1 MSLINFKIESKLKQ
15 TKYFVLSANGN
26 DNTGINPNNI
36 IFTIQDIT
44 LYVSVVT
51 LLAKDKNKGFERS
64 VYCNKYKT
72 KIKNKNA
79 ANEYISF
86 PESNFVGNNRL
97 LY

>member
-1 MSLINFKIESKLKQ
+1 M
-15 TKYFVLSANGN
+15 
-26 DNTGINPNNI
+26 
-36 IFTIQDIT
+36 
-44 LYVSVVT
+44 SVVT
-51 LLAKDKNKGFERS
+51 LLAQDKNKGFERS

-72 KIKNKNA
+72 KIKNKNT